1 MTKVK
6 IYDTTLRDG
15 TQAEGISFSLEDKVR
30 IAQRL
35 DELGIHYIEGGW
47 PGSNPKDIK
56 FFQKMKSMRLKNA
69 QLTAF
74 GSTRRA
80 KYPAGKD
87 PNIRALLKSGTKVV
101 CIFGKSWDLHVKVAL
116 GISLEKNLE
125 LIEDS
130 VSYLKKKKKEVVYD
144 AEHFFDGYKDNSSY
158 ALKTL
163 EAAQRAGADWIVL
176 CDTNGGTLP
185 FELSKI
191 MREVRKKI

>member
-15 TQAEGISFSLEDKVR
+15 TQAEGISFSLEDKVK

-56 FFQKMKSMRLKNA
+56 FFQRMKRMRLKNA

-80 KYPAGKD
+80 KYPAKED
-87 PNIRALLKSGTKVV
+87 PNIRALLKSETKVV
-101 CIFGKSWDLHVKVAL
+101 CIFGKSWDLHVRIAL
-116 GISLEKNLE
+116 GVSLEKNLE

-130 VSYLKKKKKEVVYD
+130 VSYLKKKKKEVSPFVI
-144 AEHFFDGYKDNSSY
+144 
-158 ALKTL
+158 LI
-163 EAAQRAGADWIVL
+163 AATTVMIGVGMLLLGASRGEVFPMLIGLFIVIL
-176 CDTNGGTLP
+176 GMTFGWDL
-185 FELSKI
+185 
-191 MREVRKKI
+191 